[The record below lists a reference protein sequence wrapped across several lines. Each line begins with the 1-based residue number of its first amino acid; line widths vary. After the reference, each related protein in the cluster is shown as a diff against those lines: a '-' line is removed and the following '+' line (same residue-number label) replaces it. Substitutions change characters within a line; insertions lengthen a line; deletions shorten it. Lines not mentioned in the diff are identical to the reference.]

1 MMIMNKENPYDVEF
15 TDPNRNLEITLMELR
30 DRIEKIRLD
39 LTQIND
45 SEVRGFAE
53 KVYIDLR
60 IQYFKLIRD
69 SYLFIFVFQTEKLRR
84 QR

>member
-1 MMIMNKENPYDVEF
+1 MNQENPYDVEF

-60 IQYFKLIRD
+60 IKYFNLIRD
-69 SYLFIFVFQTEKLRR
+69 DLTLQKLYEDDEEEVE
-84 QR
+84 

>member
-1 MMIMNKENPYDVEF
+1 MNKENPYDVEF

-45 SEVRGFAE
+45 AEVRGFAE

-69 SYLFIFVFQTEKLRR
+69 DLTLQKMYEEENEEVE
-84 QR
+84 

>member
-1 MMIMNKENPYDVEF
+1 MNKENPYDVEF

-45 SEVRGFAE
+45 AEVRGFAE

-60 IQYFKLIRD
+60 IKYFKLIRD
-69 SYLFIFVFQTEKLRR
+69 DLTLQKMYEEEDEEVE
-84 QR
+84 

>member
-1 MMIMNKENPYDVEF
+1 MNKENPYDVEF

-60 IQYFKLIRD
+60 IKYFKLIRD
-69 SYLFIFVFQTEKLRR
+69 DLTLQKLYEEEEEVE
-84 QR
+84 

>member
-1 MMIMNKENPYDVEF
+1 MNKENPYDVEF

-69 SYLFIFVFQTEKLRR
+69 DLTLQKMYEEEGEEVE
-84 QR
+84 

>member
-1 MMIMNKENPYDVEF
+1 MNKENPYDVEF

-69 SYLFIFVFQTEKLRR
+69 DLTLQKMYEEENEEVE
-84 QR
+84 

>member
-1 MMIMNKENPYDVEF
+1 MIMNKENPYDVEF

-69 SYLFIFVFQTEKLRR
+69 DLTLQKMYEEENEEVE
-84 QR
+84 

>member
-1 MMIMNKENPYDVEF
+1 MNKENPYDVEF

-60 IQYFKLIRD
+60 VQYFKLIRD
-69 SYLFIFVFQTEKLRR
+69 DLTLQKMYEEENEEVE
-84 QR
+84 

>member
-1 MMIMNKENPYDVEF
+1 MNKENPYDVEF

-53 KVYIDLR
+53 KIYIDLR
-60 IQYFKLIRD
+60 IKYFNLIRD
-69 SYLFIFVFQTEKLRR
+69 DLTLQKLYEEDDEEVE
-84 QR
+84 

>member
-1 MMIMNKENPYDVEF
+1 MNKENPYDVEF

-53 KVYIDLR
+53 KIYIDLR
-60 IQYFKLIRD
+60 IKYFNLIRD
-69 SYLFIFVFQTEKLRR
+69 DLTLQKLYEEDNEEVE
-84 QR
+84 